1 MKTTRSSRGLSI
13 GFLTFLLVL
22 GGVGYRVGRAAQDAI
37 LESRSGSIS
46 QFSLDPTAP
55 GFRAFTEPTPTAL
68 VVHTAVAPTG
78 GAELVG
84 VTLLA
89 SADGDAGG
97 TVVTIPRTFVDPEG
111 SGRPL
116 SEIFASEGLDPLT
129 TELRRTFAIG
139 FTDVVVLDASSWTT
153 LMQADLPLDLSLRDD
168 LVVER
173 PGEGEDRVLLAAGTR
188 AFDLLE
194 VARIAAH
201 RNPGE
206 PALAVALRHQ
216 QVWQSWISRTAASV
230 DRPDLF
236 LVELGFVD
244 LIGSLASGEVS
255 YRVVP
260 STTVVATDPADTTY
274 VAKSSE
280 IADLIA
286 KIVPFP
292 EPAEAGARP
301 EVLLLDAT
309 FGVVDTGPAIE
320 AIVRAGGRVTILGN
334 TEAGSVAPSDVQVH
348 DEAASVVA
356 NQIAEAFG
364 LGSAR
369 SVPLV
374 DATAPITVVIGADF
388 AVAE

>member
-1 MKTTRSSRGLSI
+1 MSI
-13 GFLTFLLVL
+13 GFFTFLLVL
-22 GGVGYRVGRAAQDAI
+22 GGIGYLVGRAAQEAI
-37 LESRSGSIS
+37 LESQSGSIS

-68 VVHTAVAPTG
+68 VVHTAVARGG

-116 SEIFASEGLDPLT
+116 SEIFETEGLDPLT
-129 TELRRTFAIG
+129 RELRQTFGIG
-139 FTDVVVLDASSWTT
+139 FADVVVLDASSWTT
-153 LMQADLPLDLSLRDD
+153 LMQADLPLDLSLRED
-168 LVVER
+168 LVVDS
-173 PGEGEDRVLLAAGTR
+173 PGEGEDRVLLAAETR
-188 AFDLLE
+188 PFELAE
-194 VARIAAH
+194 VALIAAH

-206 PALAVALRHQ
+206 PGLGVALRHQ

-260 STTVVATDPADTTY
+260 STTVVAPDPVETTY

-286 KIVPFP
+286 RIVPFP
-292 EPAEAGARP
+292 EPAETGSRP

-309 FGVVDTGPAIE
+309 FGEVDTAPAIE
-320 AIVRAGGRVTILGN
+320 SVVRAGGRVTILGN
-334 TEAGSVAPSDVQVH
+334 TEAGSATPTDVQVH
-348 DEAASVVA
+348 DDAASDVA
-356 NQIAEAFG
+356 NQIAWRLGLEA
-364 LGSAR
+364 AR
-369 SVPLV
+369 AVPLL
-374 DATAPITVVIGADF
+374 DATAPITVVIGADL